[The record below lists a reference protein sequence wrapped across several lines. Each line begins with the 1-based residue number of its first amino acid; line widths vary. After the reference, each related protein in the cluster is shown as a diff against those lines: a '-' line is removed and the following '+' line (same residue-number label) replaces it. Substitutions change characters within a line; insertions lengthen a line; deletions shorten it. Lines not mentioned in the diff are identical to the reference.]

1 MMRTWNH
8 YLLDCVKKKLKPQH
22 QIKSDFIFNK
32 LLTMEK
38 NIRSYLNSLIVIF
51 IFYFATRGIV
61 KLFWNHNNREVVKAR
76 TFILFTCLFIGSFFY
91 IVITYHLVDGK
102 TVMVQ
107 FFYKIY
113 LFLAFLYIVVGL
125 LCDIISNTNLKQ
137 KPTIKSKK

>member
-1 MMRTWNH
+1 
-8 YLLDCVKKKLKPQH
+8 
-22 QIKSDFIFNK
+22 
-32 LLTMEK
+32 MEK
-38 NIRSYLNSLIVIF
+38 TIRSYLNSLIIIF

-61 KLFWNHNNREVVKAR
+61 KLLWNHNDREVVKAR

-113 LFLAFLYIVVGL
+113 LLIAFLYIVVGL
-125 LCDIISNTNLKQ
+125 IYDIVSNSNLKQ
-137 KPTIKSKK
+137 DKSIHSK

>member
-1 MMRTWNH
+1 
-8 YLLDCVKKKLKPQH
+8 
-22 QIKSDFIFNK
+22 
-32 LLTMEK
+32 MEK

-61 KLFWNHNNREVVKAR
+61 KLLWNHNDREVVKAR

-102 TVMVQ
+102 TEIVRI
-107 FFYKIY
+107 FYKIY

-125 LCDIISNTNLKQ
+125 IYDIVSNSNLKQ
-137 KPTIKSKK
+137 KKSLYSK

>member
-1 MMRTWNH
+1 MMRIWNH
-8 YLLDCVKKKLKPQH
+8 YLWNCVKKKLKPQH
-22 QIKSDFIFNK
+22 QLKSDFNLNNI
-32 LLTMEK
+32 LTMEK

-61 KLFWNHNNREVVKAR
+61 KLLWNHNNREVVKAR

-91 IVITYHLVDGK
+91 IVIIYHLVDGK
-102 TVMVQ
+102 TEMVR

-125 LCDIISNTNLKQ
+125 IYDIVSNSNLKQ
-137 KPTIKSKK
+137 NKSLHSK

>member
-1 MMRTWNH
+1 
-8 YLLDCVKKKLKPQH
+8 
-22 QIKSDFIFNK
+22 
-32 LLTMEK
+32 MEK

-61 KLFWNHNNREVVKAR
+61 KLLWNHNNRDVVKAR

-102 TVMVQ
+102 TEMVRI
-107 FFYKIY
+107 FYKIY

-125 LCDIISNTNLKQ
+125 IFDIVSTSSL
-137 KPTIKSKK
+137 TSKKQLKNETK

>member
-22 QIKSDFIFNK
+22 QLKSDFNLNNI
-32 LLTMEK
+32 LTMEK

-61 KLFWNHNNREVVKAR
+61 KLLWNHNNREVVKAR

-91 IVITYHLVDGK
+91 IVIIYHLVDGK
-102 TVMVQ
+102 TEMVR

-125 LCDIISNTNLKQ
+125 IYDIVSNSNLKQ
-137 KPTIKSKK
+137 NKS

>member
-1 MMRTWNH
+1 
-8 YLLDCVKKKLKPQH
+8 
-22 QIKSDFIFNK
+22 
-32 LLTMEK
+32 MEK
-38 NIRSYLNSLIVIF
+38 TIRSYLNSLIIIF

-61 KLFWNHNNREVVKAR
+61 KLLWNHNNREVVKAR

-113 LFLAFLYIVVGL
+113 LLIAFLYIVVGL
-125 LCDIISNTNLKQ
+125 IYDIVSNSNLKQ
-137 KPTIKSKK
+137 DKSIHSK

>member
-1 MMRTWNH
+1 
-8 YLLDCVKKKLKPQH
+8 
-22 QIKSDFIFNK
+22 
-32 LLTMEK
+32 MEK
-38 NIRSYLNSLIVIF
+38 LIRSYLNSLIVIL

-61 KLFWNHNNREVVKAR
+61 KLLWNHQNREVVKAR
-76 TFILFTCLFIGSFFY
+76 TFMLFVSLFIGSFFY

-125 LCDIISNTNLKQ
+125 LYDIISTANLKQ
-137 KPTIKSKK
+137 KPTVKSKK

>member
-1 MMRTWNH
+1 
-8 YLLDCVKKKLKPQH
+8 
-22 QIKSDFIFNK
+22 
-32 LLTMEK
+32 MEK

-61 KLFWNHNNREVVKAR
+61 KLLWNHNNRDIVKAR

-102 TVMVQ
+102 TEMVRI
-107 FFYKIY
+107 FYKIY

-125 LCDIISNTNLKQ
+125 IFDIVSNSNLKQ
-137 KPTIKSKK
+137 KKSLHSK

>member
-1 MMRTWNH
+1 
-8 YLLDCVKKKLKPQH
+8 
-22 QIKSDFIFNK
+22 
-32 LLTMEK
+32 MEK

-61 KLFWNHNNREVVKAR
+61 KLLWNHNNREVVKAR

-91 IVITYHLVDGK
+91 IVIIYHLVDGK
-102 TVMVQ
+102 TEMVR

-125 LCDIISNTNLKQ
+125 IYDIASNSNLKQ
-137 KPTIKSKK
+137 NKSLHSK